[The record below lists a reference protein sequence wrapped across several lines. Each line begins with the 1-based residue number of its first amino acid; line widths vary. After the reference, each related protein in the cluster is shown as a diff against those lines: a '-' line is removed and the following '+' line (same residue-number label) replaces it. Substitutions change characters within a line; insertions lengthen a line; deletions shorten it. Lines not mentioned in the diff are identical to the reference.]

1 MDVLLQPVEQLAR
14 RLAPWWPAPARPEE
28 TLVADARAGLT
39 PNDMVERKL
48 MCLLSRAPLGVRHAR
63 GSNQGRGEAGR
74 QGPFDLPGTLTTRR
88 S

>member
-1 MDVLLQPVEQLAR
+1 MDVLLQPVEQFAR

-28 TLVADARAGLT
+28 DLVADARAGLT
-39 PNDMVERKL
+39 PNDMVEAKL
-48 MCLLSRAPLGVRHAR
+48 MGLLGRGPLEVSHAR

-74 QGPFDLPGTLTTRR
+74 QGPFDLLGTLTTRR